1 MIEVNGGQIRISGS
15 HQLLG
20 AELALAIAGVK
31 EYLLGE
37 ESEPFALSTVS
48 VSRVRADR
56 KRLKDLIEDA
66 AEAAANEYKKAD
78 A

>member
-1 MIEVNGGQIRISGS
+1 MIEINGGQIRISGS

-31 EYLLGE
+31 EHLLRK
-37 ESEPFALSTVS
+37 ESEPFAFSTVS

-56 KRLKDLIEDA
+56 KKLEELIKEV
-66 AEAAANEYKKAD
+66 AEAAANEY
-78 A
+78 

>member
-31 EYLLGE
+31 EYLLRE
-37 ESEPFALSTVS
+37 ESEPLALSTVS